1 MEHEIPVIIIK
12 ANQRTLAFNMIW
24 LKDLSRKVASDEVLY
39 NKAFNIVKNA
49 KYDGNQRE
57 YFLRTIN
64 QQKDYKP
71 IIRKFG

>member
-1 MEHEIPVIIIK
+1 MKHGIPDIIIK
-12 ANQRTLAFNMIW
+12 TNQRTLAFKMIW
-24 LKDLSRKVASDEVLY
+24 LKDLSRKIASDEVLY
-39 NKAFNIVKNA
+39 NKAFNIAKNP

-64 QQKDYKP
+64 QQKNYKP

>member
-1 MEHEIPVIIIK
+1 MEHEIPAIVVK
-12 ANQRTLAFNMIW
+12 ANQRKLAFNMIW
-24 LKDLSRKVASDEVLY
+24 LKDLSRKIASDEVLY
-39 NKAFNIVKNA
+39 NEAFNIVKNA

-64 QQKDYKP
+64 QQKNYKP

>member
-49 KYDGNQRE
+49 KYDGNQQE

-64 QQKDYKP
+64 QQKNYKP

>member
-64 QQKDYKP
+64 QQKNYKP
-71 IIRKFG
+71 IIRKCG

>member
-12 ANQRTLAFNMIW
+12 ANQRILAFNMIW

-64 QQKDYKP
+64 QQKNYKP